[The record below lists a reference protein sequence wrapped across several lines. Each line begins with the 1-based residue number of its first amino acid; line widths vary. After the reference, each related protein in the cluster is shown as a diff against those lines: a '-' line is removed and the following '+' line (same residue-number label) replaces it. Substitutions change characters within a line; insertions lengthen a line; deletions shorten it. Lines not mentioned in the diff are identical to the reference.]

1 VIHDEQDEQNGQE
14 RLDAWLAA
22 WRHATLDRL
31 PENLRDTH
39 WLWILAAQ
47 AERDPSLARRM
58 AVVEVLM
65 DGRPHPGPGL
75 RKAVEDRLGE
85 GCFGLQADQT
95 LEQDFAALRGWSI
108 RIGHSDAPEAEG
120 YYLKDPPVRTPRRRT
135 YEEKPNPVQ
144 AEIYRSWD
152 NARKMRAMFEM
163 FEFALQ
169 QARIATRSRHPDWDD
184 EQIEAEARRMVTRV
198 DPPAR

>member
-1 VIHDEQDEQNGQE
+1 MHDEQDEQNGQE

-58 AVVEVLM
+58 AVVGVLM

-85 GCFGLQADQT
+85 GCFGPQ
-95 LEQDFAALRGWSI
+95 
-108 RIGHSDAPEAEG
+108 AEG

-169 QARIATRSRHPDWDD
+169 QARIVTRSRHPDWDD